1 MNQGIPQ
8 LLLVKSCGHPLT
20 ELHERKVAKEM
31 AKQGKKPAVCK
42 NVGGGVKMFKL
53 CCLKASG
60 ICIETFLIRV
70 VLHNKAR

>member
-8 LLLVKSCGHPLT
+8 LLLVKLCGHPLT

-42 NVGGGVKMFKL
+42 NFGGGKNV
-53 CCLKASG
+53 
-60 ICIETFLIRV
+60 
-70 VLHNKAR
+70 